1 MANIIKPKRSNTA
14 SAVPTTGQLASGELA
29 VNMADK
35 KVYINNGTAV
45 VQVGAGNL
53 SGLGDANISSPT
65 NGQSLTYNS
74 STGKW
79 VNSNGGSGDVV
90 GPASSSDNALTR
102 FDGATGKIIQNSVV
116 TLDDSGS
123 MQGVTLDSFAN
134 SIGAD
139 HIHYKIKAT
148 QAISVGD
155 ILKYVGWNAV
165 ENAIEVAKVSSASD
179 VAIGISHNSLA
190 IGGFGLAVVQGTVEG
205 FDTSAFT
212 AGTILYPNTSGGL
225 TATKPASGTYQ
236 ACAFV
241 LRNQAV
247 NGALLVSFISPDY
260 VTASSN
266 TGNTVVLRD
275 ASGNFSAGT
284 ITADLSGT
292 LTNATGLPVS
302 TGISGL
308 GTGVATALAVNIG
321 STGAAVVNGGAL
333 GTPSSGTLTNATG
346 LPVSTGISGLGTGV
360 ATFLATPSSANLAAA
375 VTDETGT
382 GALVFANSPTL
393 VTPALGTPSS
403 GVVTNLTGTAS
414 ININGTVG
422 ATTPTTGAFT
432 TLTTSS
438 TVTLNG
444 GTANGVA
451 YLNGSKVLTTGS
463 ALTFDTARLAF
474 IKASNSRAWSPD
486 ADDLFA
492 IENSTSANL
501 DMRTSTSGGSYVMF
515 SDTDAR
521 ARGYVAYLHGSDSM
535 PFAAAGT
542 EQMRLTSTGLGIGT
556 SSPVAKLH
564 VETQPSGAGLTPS
577 ANGDE
582 LVLENN
588 SNCGLTIGTENLASI
603 FFGKAADSDIG
614 GIGYAM
620 ADNSMRF
627 TTNAAERLRID
638 SSGNVGIGT
647 SSPQHKLT
655 VDGVV
660 QARSAVTAVTIANGA
675 TATVITPPRGF
686 SYINVSRTD
695 TTAFGLLLLVFRTTT
710 TLEIVSTVSDKTSAS
725 YSASVSGTALQITNS
740 SGSEKAFYASCVC
753 IAFGTGD

>member
-14 SAVPTTGQLASGELA
+14 AAVPTTGQLASGELA

-155 ILKYVGWNAV
+155 ILKYVGWNAG

-284 ITADLSGT
+284 ITAGLSG
-292 LTNATGLPVS
+292 NAS
-302 TGISGL
+302 T
-308 GTGVATALAVNIG
+308 ATALATGRTIAITGDLTYTSPSFNGSGNVTAAGTLATVNSNVG
-321 STGAAVVNGGAL
+321 SFTNASVTVNAKGLVTAV
-333 GTPSSGTLTNATG
+333 SSGTA
-346 LPVSTGISGLGTGV
+346 PVT
-360 ATFLATPSSANLAAA
+360 
-375 VTDETGT
+375 
-382 GALVFANSPTL
+382 
-393 VTPALGTPSS
+393 
-403 GVVTNLTGTAS
+403 
-414 ININGTVG
+414 
-422 ATTPTTGAFT
+422 
-432 TLTTSS
+432 
-438 TVTLNG
+438 
-444 GTANGVA
+444 
-451 YLNGSKVLTTGS
+451 
-463 ALTFDTARLAF
+463 
-474 IKASNSRAWSPD
+474 
-486 ADDLFA
+486 
-492 IENSTSANL
+492 
-501 DMRTSTSGGSYVMF
+501 
-515 SDTDAR
+515 
-521 ARGYVAYLHGSDSM
+521 
-535 PFAAAGT
+535 
-542 EQMRLTSTGLGIGT
+542 
-556 SSPVAKLH
+556 
-564 VETQPSGAGLTPS
+564 
-577 ANGDE
+577 
-582 LVLENN
+582 
-588 SNCGLTIGTENLASI
+588 
-603 FFGKAADSDIG
+603 
-614 GIGYAM
+614 
-620 ADNSMRF
+620 
-627 TTNAAERLRID
+627 
-638 SSGNVGIGT
+638 
-647 SSPQHKLT
+647 
-655 VDGVV
+655 
-660 QARSAVTAVTIANGA
+660 
-675 TATVITPPRGF
+675 
-686 SYINVSRTD
+686 
-695 TTAFGLLLLVFRTTT
+695 
-710 TLEIVSTVSDKTSAS
+710 
-725 YSASVSGTALQITNS
+725 SVSGTAPIVS
-740 SGSEKAFYASCVC
+740 SGGATPAISITQATTSTNGYLSSTDWNTFNNKTSNTGTVTSVAMTVPTGLSVSGTPITTSGTLAVTLTAGYSIPTTASQTNWDSAYTQRLQWDGGSTGLTASTGRTSLGGSTVGQNFFTLTNPTSVTFPRINADNTVSALDATTFRTAIGAGTSSTTGTVTSVTGGSYLTGGTITSSGTLAVDATSANTASKVVARDASGNFSAGTITAALSGNATTATTAASCSGNAATATTASGVSAGVVSGKT
-753 IAFGTGD
+753 IYDNFTATESQTTFTTSVAYTSGKIEVFANGVKMVNAEDVTVTSGTQVVFASGLAVNTKVTLVYPI